1 MLYFIAMCTEKPIN
15 VSTAYYIKT
24 SEILIF
30 HIKML
35 KRKRLKP
42 FLEKWNRL
50 FSELSLSLYVYL
62 KSTHFLLIKFFVE
75 EISKLKLNLS
85 HRLLI
90 F

>member
-1 MLYFIAMCTEKPIN
+1 MLYFIAMCTEKPLN
-15 VSTAYYIKT
+15 VCTAYYIKT
-24 SEILIF
+24 SEILKYISYQNV
-30 HIKML
+30 K
-35 KRKRLKP
+35 KEK
-42 FLEKWNRL
+42 EKWKRL
-50 FSELSLSLYVYL
+50 FSELCLSLYFSL

>member
-42 FLEKWNRL
+42 FLKNGIDCFQNSAFL
-50 FSELSLSLYVYL
+50 CISL
-62 KSTHFLLIKFFVE
+62 
-75 EISKLKLNLS
+75 
-85 HRLLI
+85 
-90 F
+90 

>member
-1 MLYFIAMCTEKPIN
+1 
-15 VSTAYYIKT
+15 
-24 SEILIF
+24 
-30 HIKML
+30 ML

-50 FSELSLSLYVYL
+50 FSELSLSLYFYL
-62 KSTHFLLIKFFVE
+62 KGTHFLLIKFFVE